1 VGLLHLRR
9 WERRGDETRV
19 EFLCGGR
26 ALRDLRWKNAA
37 LGRLAAALSVGADEV
52 EAAVLRLREAEERAR
67 KRLEQAGEQL
77 IGYEAQELIARAEL
91 VGIVRVIRRAYEGRG
106 LEEVRALAKAVAA
119 GGGVALLGLRAE
131 KTQLIFA
138 RAEGLDLD
146 CGRLL
151 RETLAPL
158 GGRGGGQA
166 ALAQGG
172 LPDAALLEQALEAAM
187 GRLAG

>member
-1 VGLLHLRR
+1 VV
-9 WERRGDETRV
+9 RV

-52 EAAVLRLREAEERAR
+52 EAAVQRVRAAEERAR
-67 KRLEQAGEQL
+67 KRLEEAGEQL

-91 VGIVRVIRRAYEGRG
+91 AAGVRVVRRAYAGRS
-106 LEEVRALAKAVAA
+106 LDEVRALARALSD
-119 GGGVALLGLRAE
+119 GGCVALLGLRGE

-138 RAEGLDLD
+138 RAEGLAVD
-146 CGRLL
+146 CGKLL
-151 RETLAPL
+151 RETLAPF
-158 GGRGGGQA
+158 GGRGGGQP

-172 LPDAALLEQALEAAM
+172 LPDAARLEEALEAAVELVRS
-187 GRLAG
+187 GQG